1 LAAIIARLEE
11 INRNPSKSTVREE
24 LMNLDFDVDKIL
36 ENIETEEVQT
46 TFTAVYVEGG
56 RGNPQA
62 ADRAADEEAQTFI

>member
-1 LAAIIARLEE
+1 
-11 INRNPSKSTVREE
+11 
-24 LMNLDFDVDKIL
+24 MNLDFDVDKIL